1 MTGEAVRAGEAFFRQ
16 RFWRGIAAALAG
28 ASLWGFS
35 GACAQFLIAGYGASP
50 AFITAARML
59 GAGLLFLAV
68 LLVRQRA
75 HVLAMLRDRATLA
88 RLAVLGVVGLYPSQI
103 TYTIVVEY
111 TNAGTATVLQCMGIV
126 FVMLYACLST
136 RKLPQRRELIGLV
149 LAMAATWLIATQA
162 DPGAFAVPVEGLL
175 WSVANGLAVA
185 FYIVY
190 PKRLF
195 AQWGSLP
202 VTGLGMFAG
211 GLAAFGMWL
220 AGAAWG
226 QPPVVPGFDAAGW
239 AVVAAIIAVG
249 TFAAYGLYLHGVSVV
264 GPVKGSLL
272 GTMEP
277 LGATVFAA
285 LWLGTVFT
293 GADWAGFVLMV
304 AMIFLVTGEKPQ
316 PKGEAADT
324 PD

>member
-1 MTGEAVRAGEAFFRQ
+1 MECG
-16 RFWRGIAAALAG
+16 W
-28 ASLWGFS
+28 
-35 GACAQFLIAGYGASP
+35 
-50 AFITAARML
+50 
-59 GAGLLFLAV
+59 
-68 LLVRQRA
+68 
-75 HVLAMLRDRATLA
+75 
-88 RLAVLGVVGLYPSQI
+88 
-103 TYTIVVEY
+103 
-111 TNAGTATVLQCMGIV
+111 
-126 FVMLYACLST
+126 
-136 RKLPQRRELIGLV
+136 
-149 LAMAATWLIATQA
+149 
-162 DPGAFAVPVEGLL
+162 
-175 WSVANGLAVA
+175 
-185 FYIVY
+185 
-190 PKRLF
+190 
-195 AQWGSLP
+195 
-202 VTGLGMFAG
+202 
-211 GLAAFGMWL
+211 
-220 AGAAWG
+220 GAAWG

-293 GADWAGFVLMV
+293 GADWAGFVLMI